1 MARRRRRTTV
11 RRRRPAATRRRRRN
25 PPRRRSR
32 ARLTPR
38 TIINKVTTGIQDAAG
53 VLAGKA
59 AARAIPELIGF
70 RQSGAAGMGMQLLS
84 GVVAAYVADMFM
96 GAKFARQVMAGAL
109 LAPLESVIIGA
120 NIPILSPA
128 LAGGPLLPA
137 TAGAYPSV
145 YGGGIGAYPELP
157 GGIGGYEMSDAFG
170 TTIGD
175 DYDYYYGG

>member
-1 MARRRRRTTV
+1 MARRKRRTV
-11 RRRRPAATRRRRRN
+11 RRRRPASRRRRN
-25 PPRRRSR
+25 PPRRSR

-38 TIINKVTTGIQDAAG
+38 AIIGRVTTGVQDAAG

-70 RQSGAAGMGMQLLS
+70 RQSGVAGMGVQLLS
-84 GVVAAYVADMFM
+84 GIVAAYVADMFL

-109 LAPLESVIIGA
+109 LAPMESAIIGA

-137 TAGAYPSV
+137 GVAAYP
-145 YGGGIGAYPELP
+145 GIGAYPELP
-157 GGIGGYEMSDAFG
+157 GGIGGYELSDAFG
-170 TTIGD
+170 TSIGD
-175 DYDYYYGG
+175 EYDYYGDQ